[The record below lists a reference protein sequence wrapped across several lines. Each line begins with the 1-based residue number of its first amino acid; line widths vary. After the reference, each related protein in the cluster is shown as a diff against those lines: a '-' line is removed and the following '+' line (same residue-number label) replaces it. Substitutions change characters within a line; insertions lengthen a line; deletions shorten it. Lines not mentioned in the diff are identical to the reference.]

1 MIFGPHI
8 TSIVFDMDGVLWHS
22 SEIHAAAY
30 RAVLAEAGLAMP
42 DYATIA
48 GRRTDEVM
56 RDLLAVQRPGSLD
69 ADAVAALTAAKR
81 TKARQL
87 LRRQQPV
94 DPDCTVVVETLARS
108 RTLALASSA
117 SGATVALF
125 LEVSQTRA
133 LFAAVV
139 SGDDVAAA
147 KPDPAIYVETLRR
160 LQCEPGLAVVV
171 EDSPSGVAAAVA
183 AGVSYVIGIE
193 GVVAREELL
202 AAGARYVVRAL
213 KELVGS

>member
-1 MIFGPHI
+1 MIFGPDI

-30 RAVLAEAGLAMP
+30 RSVLTEAGLAMP

-56 RDLLAVQRPGSLD
+56 RDLLAVQRPAGLD
-69 ADAVAALTAAKR
+69 VDMVAALTAAKR
-81 TKARQL
+81 ARARQL
-87 LRRQQPV
+87 LRRRQPI
-94 DPDCTVVVETLARS
+94 DPDCVVVIGALARS
-108 RTLALASSA
+108 RKLALASSA

-125 LEVSQTRA
+125 LDVSRTRPQ
-133 LFAAVV
+133 FAAVV
-139 SGDDVAAA
+139 SGDDVASA
-147 KPDPAIYVETLRR
+147 KPDPAIYVEALRR
-160 LQCEPGLAVVV
+160 LQCEPGRAAVV

-183 AGVSYVIGIE
+183 AGVNDVIGIE
-193 GVVAREELL
+193 GMVAREELL

-213 KELVGS
+213 KDLVGS